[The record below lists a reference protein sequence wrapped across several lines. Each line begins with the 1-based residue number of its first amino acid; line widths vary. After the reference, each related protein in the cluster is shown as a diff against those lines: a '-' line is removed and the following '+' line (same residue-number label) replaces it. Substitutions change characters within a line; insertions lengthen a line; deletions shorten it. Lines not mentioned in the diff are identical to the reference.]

1 MERALQEYFAM
12 AKEREERDRKL
23 ADRFV
28 KELMGLLMYIE
39 DIEEWKTTAQK
50 EKNSRVKDTA
60 GGDGGNISNVED
72 TDLIIGEVEEEKM
85 DRTKISQETND
96 EPKPVVDV
104 VNANLNEVVEN
115 GLNQNNGAM
124 QQSSS
129 SATIASLPTENDEPR

>member
-1 MERALQEYFAM
+1 M